1 MSLLTINSNLIA
13 KHGGFRPSLAD
24 AQEILHKLG
33 VPRLQEALPQ
43 LPEEIMDAIYRLAH
57 KTAFAPAISQLDR
70 PSILDSRV
78 GVEFNRDFVIT
89 NGQDGPS
96 ELFPEVDTDNVFQL
110 DFHDQSGANSD
121 YPCFCECL
129 QAEDMELELIEYI
142 LKNFN
147 QYWGSC
153 EVAQAELAEH
163 PLLESHR
170 KALLS
175 QKWKILGAEYL

>member
-1 MSLLTINSNLIA
+1 
-13 KHGGFRPSLAD
+13 
-24 AQEILHKLG
+24 
-33 VPRLQEALPQ
+33 
-43 LPEEIMDAIYRLAH
+43 MDAIYRLAH
-57 KTAFAPAISQLDR
+57 KEAFAPAISKLG
-70 PSILDSRV
+70 LLTAH
-78 GVEFNRDFVIT
+78 RDFVIT

-110 DFHDQSGANSD
+110 DFDDQSGSTTD
-121 YPCFCECL
+121 YPLMGECL
-129 QAEDMELELIEYI
+129 QAEDMDLELIEYI

-153 EVAQAELAEH
+153 EWAQAELAEN